1 MRIGIVG
8 GGPGGLITARI
19 VESFSKGQCEVT
31 LFEASDRTGGK
42 VVTRKFD
49 KVPVVYEAGV
59 AELYDYAHL
68 GPDPIKE
75 LIAALDLEI
84 LPIQG
89 PAVVLGEKILSND
102 KDIERLCGPATL
114 KALDDF
120 YRTCRELFS
129 PAEYYEG
136 HSDDDNVHPWAGK
149 TWKDVLDEIPDETAR
164 KYVVVASK
172 SDVATEPHLTSALD
186 GLKNVLMD
194 DPNYLRLYS
203 IVGGNEQ
210 LTRRIVDNLTATDI
224 RLNAAVTR
232 VDRNDDGSIRLTVR
246 NHGAFETHD
255 FDCVVMALPNYWL
268 ERIEWGNR
276 ELRLAMEK
284 HLAHYAYPAH
294 YLRVSILFEK
304 PFWRDAIPGDFFMS
318 DAFGGCCVYDEG
330 RRHPCEPYGVLGW
343 LLAGNDAMALGNLD
357 DAKLIE
363 MALDSLPDSLAAGRA
378 TMIEGKVHRW
388 IGTINGLPGG
398 NPVHSL
404 RRRHMPEP
412 VNHSG
417 LLVVGDYMNDSTL
430 NGVYDSADYA
440 TDLLLTRLRKE
451 TYKEQVGL
459 HVSDEGDGAIED
471 GYFDSYSGEW
481 SYEDAFE
488 DLFNAEYTVD
498 LIEAVWGAK
507 APYKLLDC
515 GSANGL
521 TLEQFDELGIEAW
534 GIENSEHI
542 HAKTPEEWLKR
553 NILGDVRNMPFKD
566 NEFDFVYVTCLC
578 YLPEEQI
585 DDAIKE
591 LFRICRVGVL
601 TMGVVTDFT
610 PEVIEDYQ
618 LLVGVRTHWTL
629 WEWSEAF
636 VRNGFRMSIADPA
649 VLNEVW
655 RIEQETD
662 EDDWN
667 WYPDKESMRYCFFSK
682 PDVEPRRLSAPTPSE
697 ALPRTPMTTHSR

>member
-8 GGPGGLITARI
+8 GGPGGLMTARI
-19 VESFSKGQCEVT
+19 VESFAKGQAEVT
-31 LFEASDRTGGK
+31 LIEASERLGGK
-42 VVTRKFD
+42 VVTRQFEKA
-49 KVPVVYEAGV
+49 PVVYEAGV
-59 AELYDYAHL
+59 AELYDYSHL
-68 GPDPIKE
+68 GPDPVKE
-75 LIAALDLEI
+75 LILGLGLEV
-84 LPIQG
+84 LPISG
-89 PAVVLGEKILSND
+89 PAVVLGEKILGDD

-120 YRTCRELFS
+120 YNECRRLFS
-129 PAEYYEG
+129 PDEYYEG
-136 HSDDDNVHPWAGK
+136 HSGDDNSHPWAGK
-149 TWKDVLDEIPDETAR
+149 TWRDVLDEIPDETAR

-172 SDVATEPHLTSALD
+172 SDVATEPNLTSALD
-186 GLKNVLMD
+186 GLKNILMD

-210 LTRRIVDNLTATDI
+210 LTKKIAEALTETRV
-224 RLNAAVTR
+224 RLNTAATR
-232 VDRNDDGSIRLTVR
+232 VARNDDGSLRVTVR
-246 NHGAFETHD
+246 HDGKYEDLD
-255 FDCVVMALPNYWL
+255 FDCIVLALPNYWL
-268 ERIEWGNR
+268 ERLEWGSR
-276 ELRLAMEK
+276 DLRLAMDK
-284 HLAHYAYPAH
+284 HLAHYDYPAH

-304 PFWRDAIPGDFFMS
+304 PFWRDQIPGDFFMT

-343 LLAGNDAMALGNLD
+343 LLAGNDAMALGNMTD
-357 DAKLIE
+357 ETLIR
-363 MALDSLPDSLAAGRA
+363 MALDSLPDSMAAGRA
-378 TMIEGKVHRW
+378 TIIEGKVQRW
-388 IGTINGLPGG
+388 IGTINGLPGC

-404 RRRHMPEP
+404 KTRHMPEP
-412 VNHSG
+412 VSHSG
-417 LLVVGDYMNDSTL
+417 LLVVGDYMFDSTL

-440 TDLLLTRLRKE
+440 TDLILTQMRKLK
-451 TYKEQVGL
+451 YADQVGL
-459 HVSDEGDGAIED
+459 HVPTGDDGAIAD

-521 TLEQFDELGIEAW
+521 TLEQFEELGIEAW

-542 HAKTPEEWLKR
+542 HAKTPDEWLKR
-553 NILGDVRNMPFKD
+553 NLLGDVRKMPFEDKS
-566 NEFDFVYVTCLC
+566 FDYVYVTCLC

-585 DDAIKE
+585 DEAIQE
-591 LFRICRVGVL
+591 LFRICRYGVL
-601 TMGVVTDFT
+601 TMGVVTDMT
-610 PEVIEDYQ
+610 QEVIEDYQ

-636 VRNGFRMSIADPA
+636 VRNGFRLAISDPA
-649 VLNEVW
+649 VLDEVW
-655 RIEQETD
+655 RVEQETD

-682 PDVEPRRLSAPTPSE
+682 PEVEHRRLSAPTPAE
-697 ALPRTPMTTHSR
+697 AMPRTPIPHAR